1 MGERLVTICT
11 LTTQAEA
18 DLVESLLRAAGIP
31 IVHDHECGTA
41 IGFAD
46 TVGIHISVREEDE
59 AQARELLTASPQES
73 APDE

>member
-31 IVHDHECGTA
+31 IVHDHEYGTA

-59 AQARELLTASPQES
+59 VRARELLVPRPDGD